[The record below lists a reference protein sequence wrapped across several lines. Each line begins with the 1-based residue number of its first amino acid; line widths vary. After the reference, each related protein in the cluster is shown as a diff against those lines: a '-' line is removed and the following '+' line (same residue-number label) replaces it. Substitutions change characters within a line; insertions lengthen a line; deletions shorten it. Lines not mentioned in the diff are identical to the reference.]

1 MKNIV
6 VVILLFALASCSKE
20 KRINQRLNG
29 EWMISLVSIED
40 SEGFYFED
48 TSANGSINFS
58 FEESISS
65 GMISYKFINSV
76 GTTILDTLK
85 LDSINYQLNLDEN
98 RLYMNQNLFNF
109 RILLLTKSDLQLEYY
124 DQTNYRLKRFVL
136 FKK

>member
-6 VVILLFALASCSKE
+6 VVILLFALVSCSKE

-29 EWMISLVSIED
+29 NWKINLVSIED

-48 TSANGSINFS
+48 TSAKGSINFS
-58 FEESISS
+58 FEDSISS

-85 LDSINYQLNLDEN
+85 LDSIYYQLNLDEN
-98 RLYMNQNLFNF
+98 RLYMNQNLLNF

-124 DQTNYRLKRFVL
+124 DQANYRLKRFVL
-136 FKK
+136 VKQ

>member
-6 VVILLFALASCSKE
+6 VVILLFALVSCSKE

-29 EWMISLVSIED
+29 NWKINLVSIED

-58 FEESISS
+58 LEDSISF
-65 GMISYKFINSV
+65 GLISYKFINSI
-76 GTTILDTLK
+76 GTTIHDSLK
-85 LDSINYQLNLDEN
+85 LDSIHYQLNLDEN

-109 RILLLTKSDLQLEYY
+109 RVLLITKSDLQLEYY
-124 DQTNYRLKRFVL
+124 DQANYRLKRFVL
-136 FKK
+136 VKQ